1 MSRICSQGRRWTSL
15 GRCNISQIPVADI
28 KKLVYLTQLI
38 VLMSES
44 GYFYMST
51 WSFDLFMDK
60 VTGTHLEKYLFF
72 YIPSTPTNCVKEF
85 TEIYKI

>member
-1 MSRICSQGRRWTSL
+1 
-15 GRCNISQIPVADI
+15 
-28 KKLVYLTQLI
+28 
-38 VLMSES
+38 
-44 GYFYMST
+44 MST

-85 TEIYKI
+85 TEIYKIQICYTYYGFTSGVYDGWMLRCARGWL